1 MMMIGQTAAARRYTR
16 GYMLAV
22 SAVLET
28 SFVPFYASRYS
39 SDI

>member
-1 MMMIGQTAAARRYTR
+1 MMIGQTAAARRYTR

-28 SFVPFYASRYS
+28 SFDLIYASRYG